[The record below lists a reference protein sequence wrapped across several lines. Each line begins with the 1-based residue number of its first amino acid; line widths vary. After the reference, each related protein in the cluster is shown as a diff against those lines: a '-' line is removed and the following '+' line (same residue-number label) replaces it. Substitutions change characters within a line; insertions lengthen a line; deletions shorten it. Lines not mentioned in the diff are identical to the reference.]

1 MPQSNSSALFGAS
14 VIVGSCLFLM
24 WHLQT
29 SIDIEEVRNKRVQE
43 EIKEL
48 KMLINKRD
56 DAIRLR
62 LHLLS
67 HSEVQRLQELVQKQ
81 HKRQHK
87 WENQKQQRQQQQLLE
102 FG

>member
-1 MPQSNSSALFGAS
+1 
-14 VIVGSCLFLM
+14 
-24 WHLQT
+24 
-29 SIDIEEVRNKRVQE
+29 
-43 EIKEL
+43 
-48 KMLINKRD
+48 MLINKRD